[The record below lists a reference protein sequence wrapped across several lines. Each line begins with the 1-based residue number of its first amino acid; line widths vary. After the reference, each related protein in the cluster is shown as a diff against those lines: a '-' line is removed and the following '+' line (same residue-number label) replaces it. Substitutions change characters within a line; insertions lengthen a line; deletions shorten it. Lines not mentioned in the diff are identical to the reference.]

1 MKLTLLSDLKRYS
14 MKTLHALL
22 FATLGAVLSVII
34 VFICLMDSRPDL
46 SPWHTVE
53 LDAEYTLE
61 KQDEIAS
68 FDDYLKLEDRLFEQL
83 QADIYNTPSTMPESQ
98 LNRFKK
104 NSLADPTHYPKN
116 WNRSFIMAP
125 TQPRGGVL
133 LLHGLS
139 DSPYS
144 LRTLATELYQQGYYV
159 LGLRMPGHG
168 TAPSGLV
175 HTSWQDMAA
184 AVKLAMN
191 HVNAHITSQQPL
203 YLLGYSMGAAQAVNY
218 SLDALRSNKLRRA
231 SAMVLISPAI
241 GVTAVAALAVWQ
253 SRLSAIPGLDKLAW
267 NSIGPEYDPYKYTSF
282 AVNAGDLM
290 YRLTLEIDR
299 KITALNASGGTEN
312 FPRSL
317 ALMSLVDATVSTH
330 AVVTHLFDKLENNGN
345 ELVLFDIN
353 RHEAFTLFLK
363 KDPIVEYRTLL
374 KRSQL
379 NFDLTLFTNTSA
391 DSDAVLSHH
400 WFRVD
405 GSHATGQTDMI
416 WPDHIYSLSHVALPF
431 PPTDSLYG
439 SEPEDLEGLHIG
451 QLETKGE
458 KGILNIHASDML
470 RLRYNPFYAN
480 MQKQITDFLNDA
492 SVK

>member
-1 MKLTLLSDLKRYS
+1 MKLTLLSGLKRYS